1 MARPTLLGMSRKDRI
16 EVLVAIDGLEL
27 VRYADGTRELRFSD
41 RALDNLDAAFDAIVA
56 ATWVDFP
63 VVN

>member
-1 MARPTLLGMSRKDRI
+1 MSRKDRV
-16 EVLVAIDGLEL
+16 EVLIAIDGLEL

-41 RALDNLDAAFDAIVA
+41 RCFDNLEAAFDAIVA
-56 ATWVDFP
+56 ATWVEFP